1 MTDVV
6 EALERTWCCDCGVHF
21 SIPKKLITSRRETGQ
36 ALTAPTK
43 RRWAMAARAGA
54 KTKARGKNAKAKT
67 ATKKQRR
74 SIGDNSGKFHAV
86 PDETIVR
93 AIDTLRTK
101 KRAMKKVQE
110 ELDQLKGVYRSA
122 RKRAKNDGLNL
133 DAFDLIESLENQDQ
147 GTVLVNHADAGR
159 YLRLTESALATQ
171 MELFQNL
178 EAPAPKIDVALQGQ
192 QAGKEGAPADVNPH
206 TPGSD
211 DFVIWHDNHKIGV
224 KQAEAGLSGKN

>member
-1 MTDVV
+1 
-6 EALERTWCCDCGVHF
+6 
-21 SIPKKLITSRRETGQ
+21 
-36 ALTAPTK
+36 
-43 RRWAMAARAGA
+43 MAARANP
-54 KTKARGKNAKAKT
+54 KNKAKAKG
-67 ATKKQRR
+67 AKPKVKKGRR
-74 SIGDNSGKFHAV
+74 AIGDNSGKFHAV

-122 RKRAKNDGLNL
+122 RKKAKSDGLNL
-133 DAFDLIESLENQDQ
+133 DAFDLIEALENQDQ

-159 YLRLTESALATQ
+159 YLRLTESPLATQ

-178 EAPAPKIDVALQGQ
+178 EAPAPKVDVALQGQ
-192 QAGKEGAPADVNPH
+192 QAGKEGAPADANPH

-224 KQAEAGLSGKN
+224 KQAEAGFAGKN